1 MPAIVTVGRVLFVV
15 LFVFSGASKLFDIA
29 STTQAIAEKVVL
41 PAMLTQ
47 YTAQLEGIT
56 GMPTAQMLAILT
68 GALEVV
74 GGLFIAL
81 NFGTRTFA
89 WLLVLFVAVTTF
101 YFHNFWDMTGADR
114 INNMI
119 HALKNLSLIG
129 GLLVIAGYPRPV
141 AMEDSSRY
149 TGV

>member
-1 MPAIVTVGRVLFVV
+1 MPAFVTVGRVLFVV

-29 STTQAIAEKVVL
+29 STTQAITEKVIL
-41 PAMLTQ
+41 PAFLTP
-47 YTAQLEGIT
+47 YTVQLEGIT
-56 GMPTAQMLAILT
+56 GMPTAQLLAILS
-68 GALEVV
+68 GVVEVA

-81 NFGTRTFA
+81 NFGARFFA
-89 WLLVLFVAVTTF
+89 LLLVLFVLITTF
-101 YFHNFWDMTGADR
+101 YFHNFWDMTGADK

-129 GLLVIAGYPRPV
+129 GLLIIAGYPRP
-141 AMEDSSRY
+141 MSIENERY

>member
-1 MPAIVTVGRVLFVV
+1 MPLLATIGRVLFVV

-29 STTQAIAEKVVL
+29 STTQAITEKVAL
-41 PAMLTQ
+41 PAMLLP
-47 YTAQLEGIT
+47 YTAQIEAAV
-56 GMPTAQMLAILT
+56 GMPTAQILAILT
-68 GALEVV
+68 GAVEVL

-81 NFGTRTFA
+81 NIGTRFFA
-89 WLLVLFVAVTTF
+89 LLLVVFVAATIF
-101 YFHNFWDMTGADR
+101 YFHNFWDMTGGDR

-129 GLLVIAGYPRPV
+129 GLLLVAAFPRPI
-141 AMEDSSRY
+141 AMEQERY

>member
-29 STTQAIAEKVVL
+29 STTQAVTEKVVL

-47 YTAQLEGIT
+47 YTVELEGIT
-56 GMPTAQMLAILT
+56 GMATSQMLAILA
-68 GALEVV
+68 GVVEVAA
-74 GGLFIAL
+74 GLFIAL
-81 NFGTRTFA
+81 NVGTRFFA
-89 WLLVLFVAVTTF
+89 WVLVLFVVVTTF

-129 GLLVIAGYPRPV
+129 GLLLIAGYPRPV
-141 AMEDSSRY
+141 AMEDSGRY
-149 TGV
+149 TDV

>member
-1 MPAIVTVGRVLFVV
+1 MPAFATLGRVLFVV

-29 STTQAIAEKVVL
+29 STTQAITEKVAL
-41 PAMLTQ
+41 PALLTP
-47 YTAQLEGIT
+47 YTTQLEGIT
-56 GMPTAQMLAILT
+56 GMPTAQLLAILA
-68 GALEVV
+68 GAVEVL

-81 NFGTRTFA
+81 NIGTRFFA
-89 WLLVLFVAVTTF
+89 LLLVVFVGVTTF
-101 YFHNFWDMTGADR
+101 YFHNFWDMTGPDR

-129 GLLVIAGYPRPV
+129 GLLVIAGYPRQI
-141 AMEDSSRY
+141 AMEESRY

>member
-1 MPAIVTVGRVLFVV
+1 MPAFVTLGRVLFVV

-29 STTQAIAEKVVL
+29 STTQAITEKVAL
-41 PAMLTQ
+41 PALLTP
-47 YTAQLEGIT
+47 YTTQLEGIT
-56 GMPTAQMLAILT
+56 GMPTAQLLAILA
-68 GALEVV
+68 GAVEVL

-81 NFGTRTFA
+81 NIGTRFFA
-89 WLLVLFVAVTTF
+89 LLLVLFVGVTTF
-101 YFHNFWDMTGADR
+101 YFHNFWDMTGPDR

-129 GLLVIAGYPRPV
+129 GLLVIAGYPRQI
-141 AMEDSSRY
+141 AMEESRY

>member
-1 MPAIVTVGRVLFVV
+1 MPAFVTLGRVLFVV

-29 STTQAIAEKVVL
+29 STTQAITDKVAL
-41 PAMLTQ
+41 PALLTPYTTQ
-47 YTAQLEGIT
+47 LEDITGMKTAQL
-56 GMPTAQMLAILT
+56 LAILA
-68 GALEVV
+68 GAVEVL

-81 NFGTRTFA
+81 NIGTRFFA
-89 WLLVLFVAVTTF
+89 WGLVLFVGVTTF
-101 YFHNFWDMTGADR
+101 YFHNFWDMTGPDR

-129 GLLVIAGYPRPV
+129 GLLVIAGYPRQI
-141 AMEDSSRY
+141 AMEDSRY

>member
-1 MPAIVTVGRVLFVV
+1 MPAFVTLGRVLFVV

-29 STTQAIAEKVVL
+29 STTQAITEKVAL
-41 PAMLTQ
+41 PALLTP
-47 YTAQLEGIT
+47 YMTQLEGIT
-56 GMPTAQMLAILT
+56 GMPTAQMLAILA
-68 GALEVV
+68 GAVEVL

-81 NFGTRTFA
+81 NIGTRFFA
-89 WLLVLFVAVTTF
+89 LLLVLFVGVTTF
-101 YFHNFWDMTGADR
+101 YFHNFWDMTGPDR

-129 GLLVIAGYPRPV
+129 GLLVIAGYPRQI
-141 AMEDSSRY
+141 AMEESRY

>member
-1 MPAIVTVGRVLFVV
+1 MPAFVTLGRVLFVV

-29 STTQAIAEKVVL
+29 STTQAITEKVAL
-41 PAMLTQ
+41 PALLTP
-47 YTAQLEGIT
+47 YTTQLEGIT
-56 GMPTAQMLAILT
+56 GMPTAQLLAILA
-68 GALEVV
+68 GAVEVL

-81 NFGTRTFA
+81 NIGTRFFA
-89 WLLVLFVAVTTF
+89 LLLVLFVAITTF
-101 YFHNFWDMTGADR
+101 YFHNFWDMTGPDR

-129 GLLVIAGYPRPV
+129 GLLVIAGYPRQI
-141 AMEDSSRY
+141 AMEESRY

>member
-1 MPAIVTVGRVLFVV
+1 MPAFVTLGRVLFVV

-29 STTQAIAEKVVL
+29 STTQAITDKVAL
-41 PAMLTQ
+41 PALLTP
-47 YTAQLEGIT
+47 YTAQLEDIT
-56 GMPTAQMLAILT
+56 GMKTAQLLAILA
-68 GALEVV
+68 GAVEVL

-81 NFGTRTFA
+81 NIGTRFFA
-89 WLLVLFVAVTTF
+89 WVLVLFVGVTTF
-101 YFHNFWDMTGADR
+101 YFHNFWDMTGPDR

-129 GLLVIAGYPRPV
+129 GLLVIAGYPRQM
-141 AMEDSSRY
+141 AMEDSRY

>member
-1 MPAIVTVGRVLFVV
+1 MPAFVTLGRVLFVV

-29 STTQAIAEKVVL
+29 STTQAITDKVAL
-41 PAMLTQ
+41 PALLTP

-56 GMPTAQMLAILT
+56 GMPTAQMLAILA
-68 GALEVV
+68 GAVEVL

-81 NFGTRTFA
+81 NIGTRFFA
-89 WLLVLFVAVTTF
+89 LLLVLFVGVTTF

-129 GLLVIAGYPRPV
+129 GLLVIAGYRRQI
-141 AMEDSSRY
+141 AMEDNRY
-149 TGV
+149 TGI

>member
-1 MPAIVTVGRVLFVV
+1 MPALVTLGRVLFVV

-29 STTQAIAEKVVL
+29 STTQAITEKVAL
-41 PAMLTQ
+41 PALLTP
-47 YTAQLEGIT
+47 YTTQLEGIT
-56 GMPTAQMLAILT
+56 GMPTAQLLAILA
-68 GALEVV
+68 GAVEVL

-81 NFGTRTFA
+81 NIGTRFFA
-89 WLLVLFVAVTTF
+89 LLLVVFVGITTF
-101 YFHNFWDMTGADR
+101 YFHNFWDMAGADR

-129 GLLVIAGYPRPV
+129 GLLVIAGYPRPI
-141 AMEDSSRY
+141 AMEESRY

>member
-29 STTQAIAEKVVL
+29 STTQAITEKVVL

-47 YTAQLEGIT
+47 YTVELEGIT
-56 GMPTAQMLAILT
+56 GMATSQMLAILA
-68 GALEVV
+68 GVVEVAA
-74 GGLFIAL
+74 GLFIAL
-81 NFGTRTFA
+81 NVGTRFFA
-89 WLLVLFVAVTTF
+89 WVLVLFVVVTTF

-129 GLLVIAGYPRPV
+129 GLLLIAGYPRPV
-141 AMEDSSRY
+141 AMEDSGRY
-149 TGV
+149 TDV

>member
-1 MPAIVTVGRVLFVV
+1 MPAFVTLGRVLFVV

-29 STTQAIAEKVVL
+29 STTQAITDKVAL
-41 PAMLTQ
+41 PALLTPYTTQ
-47 YTAQLEGIT
+47 LEDITGMKTAQL
-56 GMPTAQMLAILT
+56 LAILA
-68 GALEVV
+68 GAVEVL

-81 NFGTRTFA
+81 NIGTRFFA
-89 WLLVLFVAVTTF
+89 WVLVLFVGVTTF
-101 YFHNFWDMTGADR
+101 YFHNFWDMTGPDR

-129 GLLVIAGYPRPV
+129 GLLVIAGYPRQI
-141 AMEDSSRY
+141 AMEDSRY

>member
-1 MPAIVTVGRVLFVV
+1 MPAFATLGRVLFVV

-29 STTQAIAEKVVL
+29 STTQAITEKVVL
-41 PAMLTQ
+41 PGFLTAYTTELEAMV
-47 YTAQLEGIT
+47 
-56 GMPTAQMLAILT
+56 GMPTAQLLAILA
-68 GALEVV
+68 GVFEVV

-81 NFGTRTFA
+81 NIGTRFFA
-89 WLLVLFVAVTTF
+89 LLLVLFVAVTTF

-129 GLLVIAGYPRPV
+129 GLLVIAGYPRQISV
-141 AMEDSSRY
+141 ESERY
-149 TGV
+149 TGI

>member
-1 MPAIVTVGRVLFVV
+1 MSGLVTFGRVLFVV

-29 STTQAIAEKVVL
+29 STAQAITEKVAL
-41 PAMLTQ
+41 PALLTP
-47 YTAQLEGIT
+47 YTSQLEGIT
-56 GMPTAQMLAILT
+56 GMPTAQLLAIVA
-68 GALEVV
+68 GVIEVA

-81 NFGTRTFA
+81 NIGARFFA
-89 WLLVLFVAVTTF
+89 IVLVLFVAVTTF

-114 INNMI
+114 INNTI

-129 GLLVIAGYPRPV
+129 GLLIIAGYPRQI
-141 AMEDSSRY
+141 AMEDSRY

>member
-1 MPAIVTVGRVLFVV
+1 MPAFVTLGRVLFVV

-29 STTQAIAEKVVL
+29 STTQAITEKVAL
-41 PAMLTQ
+41 PALLTP
-47 YTAQLEGIT
+47 YMTQLEGIT
-56 GMPTAQMLAILT
+56 GMPTAQMLAILA
-68 GALEVV
+68 GAIEVL

-81 NFGTRTFA
+81 NIGTRFFA
-89 WLLVLFVAVTTF
+89 LLLVLFVGVATF
-101 YFHNFWDMTGADR
+101 YFHNFWDLAGPEK

-129 GLLVIAGYPRPV
+129 GLLVIAGYPRQV
-141 AMEDSSRY
+141 VMEESRY

>member
-29 STTQAIAEKVVL
+29 STTQAVTEKVAL
-41 PAMLTQ
+41 PAILSPYML
-47 YTAQLEGIT
+47 QLEGIT
-56 GMPTAQMLAILT
+56 AMPTAQMLAILA
-68 GALEVV
+68 GAVEIIA
-74 GGLFIAL
+74 GLFIAL
-81 NFGTRTFA
+81 NVGTRFFA
-89 WLLVLFVAVTTF
+89 ILLVLFVAVTTF

-141 AMEDSSRY
+141 VMEDSRY

>member
-1 MPAIVTVGRVLFVV
+1 MPAFVTLGRVLFVV

-29 STTQAIAEKVVL
+29 STTQAITEKVAL
-41 PAMLTQ
+41 PALLTP
-47 YTAQLEGIT
+47 YMTQLEGIT
-56 GMPTAQMLAILT
+56 GMPTAQLLAILA
-68 GALEVV
+68 GAVEVL

-81 NFGTRTFA
+81 NIGTRFFSL
-89 WLLVLFVAVTTF
+89 LLVLFVGVTTF
-101 YFHNFWDMTGADR
+101 YFHNFWDMTGPDR

-129 GLLVIAGYPRPV
+129 GLLVIAGYPRQV
-141 AMEDSSRY
+141 VMEESRY

>member
-1 MPAIVTVGRVLFVV
+1 MPALVTLGRVLFVV

-29 STTQAIAEKVVL
+29 STTQAITEKVAL
-41 PAMLTQ
+41 PALLTP
-47 YTAQLEGIT
+47 YTTQLEGIT
-56 GMPTAQMLAILT
+56 GMPTAQLLAILA
-68 GALEVV
+68 GAVEVL

-81 NFGTRTFA
+81 NIGTRFFA
-89 WLLVLFVAVTTF
+89 LLLVLFVGITTF
-101 YFHNFWDMTGADR
+101 YFHNFWDMAGADR

-129 GLLVIAGYPRPV
+129 GLLVIAGYPGPI
-141 AMEDSSRY
+141 AMEESRY